1 MSQYL
6 IFFMVGFLGSFH
18 CIGMCGGFACAVGC
32 QSNQGLSVILRQLL
46 YNSGRLGT
54 YIFLGLLAGSLGQ
67 ILGRQ
72 FNETPTSI
80 DIVEYYRTLLSAT
93 YAIPDSMGTSQ
104 KSLAVASGSLM
115 IIIALQLLGV
125 LKGFKQN
132 ILGVG
137 IAHFLHAIQQ
147 LLRSPKWSAS
157 LAFGVFNGFLP
168 CPLVYAFIA
177 QAGASASSL
186 SGTLTM
192 LAFGLGTFP
201 AMLLMGGLGRV
212 VQPFIRRHGV
222 RIAGILIFVLG
233 LLTIGRGLVPLAH
246 HLHTL

>member
-1 MSQYL
+1 MQQYL
-6 IFFMVGFLGSFH
+6 IFFIVGFLGSFH

-32 QSNQGLSVILRQLL
+32 QSNQGISSLLRQLL
-46 YNSGRLGT
+46 YNSGRLVT

-72 FNETPTSI
+72 LNETPSSI
-80 DIVEYYRTLLSAT
+80 DIVEYYQTLLSSH
-93 YAIPDSMGTSQ
+93 YFIPDSIGTSQ
-104 KSLAVASGSLM
+104 KYLAVTSGILM
-115 IIIALQLLGV
+115 IIIALQFLGI

-132 ILGVG
+132 IIGSG
-137 IAHFLHAIQQ
+137 IAHVLNSIHQM
-147 LLRSPKWSAS
+147 LNSPKWSAS

-192 LAFGLGTFP
+192 MAFGLGTFP
-201 AMLLMGGLGRV
+201 AMFMMGGLGRV
-212 VQPFIRRHGV
+212 VQPFIRIHGV
-222 RIAGILIFVLG
+222 RIAGILILVLG

-246 HLHTL
+246 HIHIL